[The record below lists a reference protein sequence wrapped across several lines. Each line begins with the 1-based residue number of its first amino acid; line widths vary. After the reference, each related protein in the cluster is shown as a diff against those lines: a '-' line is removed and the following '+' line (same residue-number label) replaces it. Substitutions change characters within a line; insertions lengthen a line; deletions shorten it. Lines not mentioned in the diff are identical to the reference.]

1 MEDERIL
8 KLFWARQEDAI
19 AQTEQ
24 KYGKMCSSIAYN
36 LLLNLQDAEECV
48 NETYLGLWNSIPPQY
63 PKVFSAYIAKLVR
76 NISIKR
82 LTYLNAQ
89 KRAADSIVSIH
100 ELEQTIPDRNCI
112 DDHVTAEELTKYIG
126 VYLASIDYESRNI
139 FLRRYWFFDSIC
151 EIATRFGISESKVK
165 SQLFRTRNRL
175 YSFLIKEGLINE
187 GNKTG

>member
-19 AQTEQ
+19 AQTER

-76 NISIKR
+76 NISMKR